1 MSKTFPDMDV
11 DNTPVKE
18 KERLYTAVV
27 YYNPELKALTKRDLE
42 QLKND
47 PPMQFTTQEHEQGLA
62 YLTGSLNA
70 DEIKNNDL
78 LRVLKNTGTQQLFIG
93 EVGQDI
99 NISTKKLEQAKQAM
113 QQNKQQQDNYRK
125 EKMTG
130 YRAVN
135 YRETKPSDYLNKL
148 LSDALMVL
156 LYSNGQDQQQD
167 GQDDLEYELEKK
179 KRHNRK
185 KGRHSSIHR

>member
-1 MSKTFPDMDV
+1 MDV

-78 LRVLKNTGTQQLFIG
+78 LRVLKNTGTQGHRDTAIIYWRSRTRYQY
-93 EVGQDI
+93 I
-99 NISTKKLEQAKQAM
+99 NEEA
-113 QQNKQQQDNYRK
+113 
-125 EKMTG
+125 
-130 YRAVN
+130 
-135 YRETKPSDYLNKL
+135 
-148 LSDALMVL
+148 
-156 LYSNGQDQQQD
+156 
-167 GQDDLEYELEKK
+167 
-179 KRHNRK
+179 
-185 KGRHSSIHR
+185 